1 MRTCTILF
9 SIAAHTLAILAVIA
23 ITLVATDVRPDP
35 RRASEIVI
43 VKPELPKP
51 PPAPPRAD
59 RRDSQVATV
68 IPAPIEAPAGM
79 RPEPAFDAPPEAGVP
94 MDGLVIGDPTA
105 IENIA
110 EPSPPPRLPRPAE
123 RIPVHVG
130 GVISQPR
137 RTHYVAPAYP
147 PLAQAARIK
156 GIVILEAMIGEDGAV
171 REVRVLR
178 SAPLLDQAAIDAVW
192 QWRYTPTLLDGQP
205 VPIVMTVTVGFDL
218 H

>member
-1 MRTCTILF
+1 MRTYTILF

-23 ITLVATDVRPDP
+23 ITLVATDVLPDP

-51 PPAPPRAD
+51 PPASRRAE
-59 RRDSQVATV
+59 RRDAPVATV
-68 IPAPIEAPAGM
+68 IPAPVEAPAGM
-79 RPEPAFDAPPEAGVP
+79 RAEPAFDAPPDAGAPV
-94 MDGLVIGDPTA
+94 DGLVVGDPTA
-105 IENIA
+105 VANIA
-110 EPSPPPRLPRPAE
+110 EPPPPPPLPRPAE
-123 RIPVHVG
+123 RMPVHVG

-137 RTHYVAPAYP
+137 RTQYVAPAYP
-147 PLAQAARIK
+147 PIAQAARIK
-156 GIVILEAMIGEDGAV
+156 GIVILEAVIGEDGAV

-178 SAPLLDQAAIDAVW
+178 STPLLDQAAIDAVR
-192 QWRYTPTLLDGQP
+192 QWRYTPTLLNGQP